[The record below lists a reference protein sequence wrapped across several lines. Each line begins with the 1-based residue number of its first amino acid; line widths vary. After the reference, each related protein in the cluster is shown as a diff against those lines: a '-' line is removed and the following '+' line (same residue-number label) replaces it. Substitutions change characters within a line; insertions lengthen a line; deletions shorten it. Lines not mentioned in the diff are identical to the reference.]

1 MYAPYNRDCASRD
14 SIVKVM
20 AAFYTTCSDT
30 LSGVAFYTTCSD
42 TLSGV
47 AFYTTCSDTLSGVAF
62 YTTCSDTL
70 SEAKCM
76 LWSHFEDSNLLEP
89 MQTNKANI
97 V

>member
-1 MYAPYNRDCASRD
+1 MYAQYNRDCASRD

-20 AAFYTTCSDT
+20 A
-30 LSGVAFYTTCSD
+30 AFYTTCSD

-97 V
+97 M

>member
-1 MYAPYNRDCASRD
+1 MYAQYNRDCASRD

-20 AAFYTTCSDT
+20 A
-30 LSGVAFYTTCSD
+30 
-42 TLSGV
+42 